1 MLALLKHVRRPQRR
15 SLRERESDMKS
26 DIIDKLTN
34 LNRRIGH
41 TYRDRTDIWRL
52 APSAAPTV
60 GLDPGRI
67 GATGRLLG
75 GDHPQAGAR

>member
-1 MLALLKHVRRPQRR
+1 MLALLKHAHRPQVR
-15 SLRERESDMKS
+15 SLRKRESDIKS
-26 DIIDKLTN
+26 DILENLTDRN
-34 LNRRIGH
+34 GRIGD
-41 TYRDRTDIWRL
+41 TYRNRTDIWRL

-67 GATGRLLG
+67 GATGGLLG